1 MLFVGI
7 DPGLTGAIGAVDVGG
22 MYVKVQDTPSML
34 RLRDEGAGE
43 PVQVRL
49 PDCVGMSFLILRLM
63 EEAGGA
69 TELRVTIE
77 EQWARPRQSAQSTF
91 ITGGGF
97 WAWLGVLA
105 ACGVAVMEVS
115 PQAWKREYGLLGKG
129 KEGSRGRASAYFPAA
144 PLSLKKHHNRADALL
159 LAHYG
164 WQTWGWG
171 T

>member
-7 DPGLTGAIGAVDVGG
+7 DPGLTGAIGSVDEAG
-22 MYVKVQDTPSML
+22 MYVKVQDTCYIW
-34 RLRDEGAGE
+34 RLRDKRSK
-43 PVQVRL
+43 VKVRL

-77 EQWARPRQSAQSTF
+77 TQWARPGQSAASTF

-105 ACGVAVMEVS
+105 PFGIEAMDVS
-115 PQAWKREYGLLGKG
+115 PQAWKLEYGLLGKG
-129 KEGSRGRASAYFPAA
+129 KDASRGTALGYFPAA

-164 WQTWGWG
+164 WQMRG